1 EIDLTALDCD
11 KYITAGLTDHITPW
25 KACYKTTQFVG
36 GNIKFVLSS
45 SGHIQSLVNPPSNK
59 KAKYF
64 CNEDLTAS
72 AEDWLAGA
80 EQFQGSWWNDWAAW
94 LSVRSGGKK
103 VAPKS
108 LGCPSLKPQEAAPG
122 TYIYG

>member
-1 EIDLTALDCD
+1 DCD

-25 KACYKTTQFVG
+25 KVCYKTTQFIG
-36 GNIKFVLSS
+36 GDIKFVLSS
-45 SGHIQSLVNPPSNK
+45 SGHIQSLVNPPTNK

-72 AEDWLAGA
+72 AEDWLVGA
-80 EQFQGSWWNDWAAW
+80 EQCSGSWWNDWAAW
-94 LSVRSGGKK
+94 LSERSGGKK

-108 LGCPSLKPQEAAPG
+108 LGCRGLKPQEAAPG
-122 TYIYG
+122 TYVYG